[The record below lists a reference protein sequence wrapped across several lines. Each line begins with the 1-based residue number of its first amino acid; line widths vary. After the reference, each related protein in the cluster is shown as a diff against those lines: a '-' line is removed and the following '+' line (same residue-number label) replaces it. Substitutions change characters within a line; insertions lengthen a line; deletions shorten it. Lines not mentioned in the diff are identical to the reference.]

1 MYSEESLRK
10 KILKQSKNFN
20 DYLKSLNMKIT
31 FNKVNKKNL
40 DRIEQLCNRTNQFNF
55 SAKRYDKKKLN
66 ELKKSQNHHLY
77 IANLKDNFGDYGLIS
92 FAIVEII
99 NNDSYIDTFL
109 MSCRALG
116 KKVENAFLSFIYD
129 DIKSK
134 GINNLFS
141 IYFKNKKNKV
151 AYDFIINNRFSLIS
165 KNKNKYIHKIN
176 KMNKKN
182 NYFKIKNNI
191 KN

>member
-1 MYSEESLRK
+1 M
-10 KILKQSKNFN
+10 
-20 DYLKSLNMKIT
+20 T
-31 FNKVNKKNL
+31 KV
-40 DRIEQLCNRTNQFNF
+40 
-55 SAKRYDKKKLN
+55 
-66 ELKKSQNHHLY
+66 
-77 IANLKDNFGDYGLIS
+77 IANPFTAPVPIVNNAIAAINVVI
-92 FAIVEII
+92 FASAI
-99 NNDSYIDTFL
+99 
-109 MSCRALG
+109 
-116 KKVENAFLSFIYD
+116 VENAFLSFIYD